1 MKKTYEKPAV
11 IHSEKLE
18 GRAAVCQRS
27 DDINCQP
34 GPVQT

>member
-18 GRAAVCQRS
+18 GRAVACTQS
-27 DDINCQP
+27 DDSCSGGVIQS
-34 GPVQT
+34 